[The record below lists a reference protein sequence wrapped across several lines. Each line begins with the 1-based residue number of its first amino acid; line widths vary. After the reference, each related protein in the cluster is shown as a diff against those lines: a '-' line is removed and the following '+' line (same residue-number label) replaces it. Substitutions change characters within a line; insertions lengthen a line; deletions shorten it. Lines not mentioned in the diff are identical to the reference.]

1 VFRAWPI
8 AAAPFYAVP
17 VCAGITYTL
26 NGIAIDEWSRVLN
39 RRRSVMRGLYAAGSA
54 TGGLEGGERVG
65 YVGGLC
71 KAAVTGLRA
80 GEHIA
85 GVSP

>member
-1 VFRAWPI
+1 M
-8 AAAPFYAVP
+8 
-17 VCAGITYTL
+17 CAGITYTL
-26 NGIAIDEWSRVLN
+26 NGIAIDACSRVLD
-39 RRRSVMRGLYAAGSA
+39 RDGGPIQGLYAAGST

-65 YVGGLC
+65 YLGGLC

-85 GVSP
+85 GALDAGQR

>member
-1 VFRAWPI
+1 M
-8 AAAPFYAVP
+8 
-17 VCAGITYTL
+17 
-26 NGIAIDEWSRVLN
+26 SKSVLAL
-39 RRRSVMRGLYAAGSA
+39 RE
-54 TGGLEGGERVG
+54 TGGLEGGVRVG

-85 GVSP
+85 GARDA

>member
-1 VFRAWPI
+1 
-8 AAAPFYAVP
+8 

-26 NGIAIDEWSRVLN
+26 NGIAIDEWSRVLDRN
-39 RRRSVMRGLYAAGSA
+39 GRVMPGLYAAGST
-54 TGGLEGGERVG
+54 TGGLEGRERVG

-80 GEHIA
+80 GEDVVGA
-85 GVSP
+85 SAMQR